1 MALPLLPGLSL
12 RRNIGG
18 ENFHK
23 SQHWGFC
30 NNVPMLF
37 EEKPGIGGQPL
48 LDQRPKPKYSE
59 FPEGMGSNPPAWIA
73 FDKQV
78 LNFDA
83 YFKEEVPDKNQELY
97 RIRHCKIYF
106 YLEDDTI
113 QVTEPHV
120 LNSGIDQGTILRRH
134 RIRLPPPHEDQFY
147 TVHHFNINIDVN
159 FYSRIFK
166 IVDCD
171 LYTKNFLKKMGIRVN
186 PPGTR
191 PADPYIT
198 ERQQMALD
206 LTLVGQLAHDMQ
218 LVVTDPAWSS
228 ESSKYSF
235 VCCVQLNALTEQTAA
250 GLSSKNVSTN
260 PLHPYERFD
269 TLKQFLEYDG
279 QVLGFSCVWN
289 DSECQYYGPRELVL
303 RYYLSDDTIDIREV
317 LPENSGRDVVPL
329 FLKRDKLPKDA
340 PTEMYQPGTI
350 TNYTLLNVLG
360 RSGRNKGW
368 YIRDPLQTGAVHQEF
383 YKDCDLKIGAV
394 INVWGRKMVICDCDE
409 FTKEY
414 YRKKY
419 GIEDFTPV
427 QYKAPP
433 PPKPEKPIPP
443 YTGFGSE
450 EDSLCSCK
458 SLLPKAPH
466 KDFRK
471 FLEKDRYGME
481 SNTLRFGAKFITDS
495 PIDKDRKFIISYFL
509 GNDTISVFEYTE
521 RNTGIPGGRF
531 LERGRIK
538 KPGQELFKSEPSEY
552 YKAHDLFVGAR
563 VCFHG
568 HSFLLVDADEYT
580 FSYMEKNAN
589 EFPVADIGVI
599 LMKLKDKTESRSKE
613 IRKTF
618 ATTDPEHTNVVDYD
632 TFSSASPSIW
642 NARLI
647 SSIVLLFVFAVVLLQ
662 AGSSFDWISECCHSI
677 NNDIQNWIVSVAG
690 GAFSEHEIMTLG
702 RHYGVRDDSQIDLT
716 FLLAVAHEKLKKNS
730 FENFDQL
737 SAVFIYNDREK
748 CGVLPYD
755 TCRTICK
762 SFRLPLS
769 DELLENLLTK
779 YEDDHKL
786 VNYKM
791 FVNELNW
798 RENQIRPVPTVKGR
812 RKGRDSDPVRSST
825 HVLGNGQTSQIGVW
839 GVSISSDCWT
849 RVYHLAAAAFLTFT
863 PTRVFG
869 P

>member
-23 SQHWGFC
+23 SQRWGFC
-30 NNVPMLF
+30 NKVPMLF

-198 ERQQMALD
+198 ERQQRLLD
-206 LTLVGQLAHDMQ
+206 
-218 LVVTDPAWSS
+218 
-228 ESSKYSF
+228 
-235 VCCVQLNALTEQTAA
+235 
-250 GLSSKNVSTN
+250 STN

-279 QVLGFSCVWN
+279 QVLGFSCVWS

-340 PTEMYQPGTI
+340 PTEMYQPGTV

-368 YIRDPLQTGAVHQEF
+368 YIRDPLQTGAVRQEF

-481 SNTLRFGAKFITDS
+481 SNTLHFGAKFITDS

-509 GNDTISVFEYTE
+509 VDDTISVFEYAE

-632 TFSSASPSIW
+632 TF
-642 NARLI
+642 R
-647 SSIVLLFVFAVVLLQ
+647 
-662 AGSSFDWISECCHSI
+662 
-677 NNDIQNWIVSVAG
+677 NWIVSVAG

-737 SAVFIYNDREK
+737 SAVFVYNDREK

-798 RENQIRPVPTVKGR
+798 RENQVRPVPTVKGR
-812 RKGRDSDPVRSST
+812 RKKESDW
-825 HVLGNGQTSQIGVW
+825 SQI
-839 GVSISSDCWT
+839 
-849 RVYHLAAAAFLTFT
+849 
-863 PTRVFG
+863 PTCPPVKMVKYSLLLDDLFG
-869 P
+869 KEE